1 MKKLLLV
8 ICIFLICGCKAHY
21 RDVSLEPRF
30 SEIVGKTLITR
41 EKMRLNGI
49 QGVGS
54 DSSVPDSYV
63 LTGLPGFWGHYVL
76 TTKYLPPGT
85 MLKVDKVRQCIN
97 CLGVKLLDFQVRIEK
112 WDLTRDVFLTDM
124 GEKIVTEF
132 HFGKQIP
139 NRELFDV
146 LAHDPD

>member
-1 MKKLLLV
+1 MKNLLLV

-49 QGVGS
+49 QDVGS

-76 TTKYLPPGT
+76 TTDYLEPGAIL
-85 MLKVDKVRQCIN
+85 MVLGVQECGD
-97 CLGVKLLDFQVRIEK
+97 CLGFRYLRFFVRIRGL
-112 WDLTRDVFLTDM
+112 DLDREVFLRDI
-124 GEKIVTEF
+124 GEKVITKSLS
-132 HFGKQIP
+132 GKQIP

-146 LAHDPD
+146 LAHDT